1 MIDGSCDIHIA
12 IANWI
17 SVGGH
22 TRPFWRDADFVAE
35 FGRVA
40 RADLRAAVDELKRRA
55 SAKAEAA
62 GLPISWTATIQ
73 KRDGLERNISCQ

>member
-1 MIDGSCDIHIA
+1 MIDGTTDLPIA

-22 TRPFWRDADFVAE
+22 TRPFWRDPDFIAE

-55 SAKAEAA
+55 QAKAEAA
-62 GLPISWTATIQ
+62 GLPIAWNANLTDHDYQGT
-73 KRDGLERNISCQ
+73 